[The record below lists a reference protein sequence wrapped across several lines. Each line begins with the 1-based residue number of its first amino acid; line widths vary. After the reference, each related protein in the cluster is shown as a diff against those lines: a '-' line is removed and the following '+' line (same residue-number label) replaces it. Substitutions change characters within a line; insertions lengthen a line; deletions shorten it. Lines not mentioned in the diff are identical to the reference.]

1 MKVMKFKNIFLTK
14 FNIKELKIVACS
26 VFMIFLTTVPK
37 NLESTFSQSNPQINH
52 LLQAFNQEFVR
63 VGEFSQNQDILINIS
78 TATQEKKGP
87 VWKKFGYLLL
97 QKFKNCILSI
107 EAVAPSC
114 SVKKMFLEISQ
125 ACNFIK
131 KEILAQVFS
140 CEFCESSK
148 NTFSYRTPSL
158 AASINRKFN
167 PQIGNFP

>member
-1 MKVMKFKNIFLTK
+1 MKVMKVQNTFLAKFKIM
-14 FNIKELKIVACS
+14 ELKIVART
-26 VFMIFLTTVPK
+26 VFMLFLTTVPK

-131 KEILAQVFS
+131 KETLAQVFS